1 MGDIAREEQTLRAA
15 IDLARAYGDSRSAD
29 RATLMLARSYLPLGR
44 YAVAVEL
51 AQQVRL
57 TGDPA
62 SALDAEF
69 TWGTALCRQG
79 LDLAEFE
86 AHLREAERLLT
97 DSRENDSL
105 ASLAAVRYQLAGVFT
120 QQGKIEQAIAF
131 YQEALA
137 IANADEAELD
147 LQRHILAYNNLAHN
161 LRLLGD
167 VAAAAD
173 YARAGLHLAQEKVS
187 LTHQP
192 YLYSTLGEIALAQ
205 DDLETAERYF
215 TEGLALAER
224 LSSSERIAGLTA
236 NLGLVARARGDVAVA
251 TSRFLRALADAES
264 LQLNQM
270 AVEIRLWLVPL
281 VTRREAQHYLRE
293 ARVIAERGGYQR
305 ELQTIAQLELQ
316 VQPFDF

>member
-1 MGDIAREEQTLRAA
+1 M
-15 IDLARAYGDSRSAD
+15 
-29 RATLMLARSYLPLGR
+29 
-44 YAVAVEL
+44 
-51 AQQVRL
+51 
-57 TGDPA
+57 
-62 SALDAEF
+62 
-69 TWGTALCRQG
+69 TA
-79 LDLAEFE
+79 
-86 AHLREAERLLT
+86 
-97 DSRENDSL
+97 SL
-105 ASLAAVRYQLAGVFT
+105 ASPPSATNWPEYSLSKG
-120 QQGKIEQAIAF
+120 
-131 YQEALA
+131 
-137 IANADEAELD
+137 
-147 LQRHILAYNNLAHN
+147 
-161 LRLLGD
+161 RLNKLSLFIRKRWQSRTRIKLNSICSATSWRTTISRTTCGCWEIP
-167 VAAAAD
+167 AAAD

-224 LSSSERIAGLTA
+224 LTSSERIAGLTA
-236 NLGLVARARGDVAVA
+236 NLGLVARARGEVAVA